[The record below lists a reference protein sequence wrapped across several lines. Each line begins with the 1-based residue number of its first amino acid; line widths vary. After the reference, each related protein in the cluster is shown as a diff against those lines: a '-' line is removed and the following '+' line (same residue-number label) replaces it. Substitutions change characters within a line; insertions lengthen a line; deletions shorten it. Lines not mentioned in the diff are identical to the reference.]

1 MSAGCRSNREA
12 TARGPRKR
20 TRGVRAL
27 LLGLVAV
34 VAMAI
39 GVPTASAAPF
49 TCDAFG
55 YLYQTNGV
63 SPTHSVIQI
72 DLATGAYNPNYAFTP
87 GYTNAVGYN
96 VRDNFMYGMQIDQV
110 GVVGAITLVRI
121 HSDGHVDDLGLPAGM
136 PPLGGGIVT
145 GDVDANGHYWV
156 LDQTPA
162 PDHWYEIDVVPG
174 SPTYGDVIAQGDI
187 TQPTTFLSPSD
198 WVYINGRFWGLPD
211 ANPGGSGNTHLV
223 SWTPGAPTYTDHG
236 VTNIADGSGAV
247 YTDAAGYLYASINA
261 TGDVY
266 RVDVNTRQTVLVS
279 HATSSSGNDGARCAR
294 AVIPTITV
302 TKTVAGRVRSSDQ
315 FTVGLLED
323 TGRHL
328 TSATTSGNATS
339 ASTTNFP
346 VSQGHTYTIT
356 DAMAAGSGSPLS
368 EYVQSIVC
376 KDDAGNSVATGGSAG
391 SWTLKVSNAS
401 YYTCNVTN
409 KAEADL
415 EIDKSASPIPAVPG
429 TNGTYSL
436 KVTNHGPS
444 TAINVKVSDP
454 LPSGLTFVSASS
466 GCAHTNGTVTCSLP
480 SLAAGGSKTF
490 TVTTKI
496 DSGADTCSDLRNTAT
511 VTNDVAD
518 NDLTNNS
525 SSYCPPTKGQSDLS
539 LDKTVSQ
546 TQVGPGGQ
554 VMYTLVVHNDGP
566 SDDKSVKVVDPLAQ
580 GLSLVSAQPSQGSCS
595 TANGQVS
602 CDLGTLKADG
612 SAQILVT
619 TNVTAHDGC
628 ITNVATVS
636 GSRSDPNPD
645 NSKDSDKTCVQPP
658 PDPRFDLAVTKKADD
673 KSVYVGEPVKYT
685 ITVTNKGPGAAQ
697 SVDVTDTLNWPA
709 SVVSVKASQGSC
721 NKDIPMSCQLG
732 TIKAGGKV
740 TITVVVKLRDDG
752 CKQRNAASATADGTD
767 TNPANNVA
775 RVDVCA
781 KAVPLRLTK
790 VADRGSIRA
799 GDTIG
804 YTIRVSNRTDGEA
817 KEVKVCDKL
826 PSGLVY
832 VSSRAKAKFT
842 GGQYCWTIATLGA
855 HKGKRYRITV
865 RALGGASGGEVNRA
879 SASAKGARTKR
890 ASDPIQVLPA
900 RASGGGVTG

>member
-1 MSAGCRSNREA
+1 MHAGCTSNHEA
-12 TARGPRKR
+12 AARGTSERA
-20 TRGVRAL
+20 RGVRAL

-34 VAMAI
+34 ALMAI
-39 GVPTASAAPF
+39 GAPAASAAPF
-49 TCDAFG
+49 SCDAFG
-55 YLYQTNGV
+55 YLFQSPNGQTGL
-63 SPTHSVIQI
+63 PHSVFQV
-72 DLATGAYNPNYAFTP
+72 DLATGQYTDIP
-87 GYTNAVGYN
+87 GGSEDYVNAVGYN
-96 VRDNFMYGMQIDQV
+96 TLDNYFYGWDDNIGQIVRINSDFSFDPVGLPV
-110 GVVGAITLVRI
+110 GVDPIPNYNVGE
-121 HSDGHVDDLGLPAGM
+121 VDPS
-136 PPLGGGIVT
+136 
-145 GDVDANGHYWV
+145 GHYW
-156 LDQTPA
+156 LSA
-162 PDHWYEIDVVPG
+162 GGGLWYEIDLTTPTPTLLRTGTATAPPG
-174 SPTYGDVIAQGDI
+174 LALGA
-187 TQPTTFLSPSD
+187 D
-198 WVYINGRFWGLPD
+198 WAWINGFLYSLGYNTTTLEAHLLRFNPATGAWSDAFPAGL
-211 ANPGGSGNTHLV
+211 GYTI
-223 SWTPGAPTYTDHG
+223 GAGDG
-236 VTNIADGSGAV
+236 VGAV
-247 YTDAAGYLYASINA
+247 YVDAKGYLYGSYNFAGAI
-261 TGDVY
+261 Y
-266 RVDVNTRQTVLVS
+266 RVDPRTGQAIRVS
-279 HATSSSGNDGARCAR
+279 DGPTSGLNDGARCSNAP
-294 AVIPTITV
+294 IPTITV
-302 TKTVAGRVRSSDQ
+302 VKTTNARVRPSDQ
-315 FTVGLLED
+315 FTVALRRPDGSLA
-323 TGRHL
+323 
-328 TSATTSGNATS
+328 TSATTSGSATS
-339 ASTTNFP
+339 VSTVNFP
-346 VSQGHTYTIT
+346 ASQGKTYTIT
-356 DAMAAGSGSPLS
+356 DAMAAGSASPLS

-376 KDDAGNSVATGGSAG
+376 RDGSGNVVSTGGSSG
-391 SWTLKVSNAS
+391 SWTLNVANATD
-401 YYTCNVTN
+401 YTCNVTN
-409 KAEADL
+409 NSEADL
-415 EIDKSASPIPAVPG
+415 EIDKSATPIPAVPG
-429 TNGTYSL
+429 TTETYSL

-454 LPSGLTFVSASS
+454 LPGGLTFSSASP
-466 GCAHTNGTVTCSLP
+466 GCGEANGTVTCSLA
-480 SLAAGGSKTF
+480 SLASGASKTF

-496 DSGADTCSDLRNTAT
+496 DSGADSCSDVRNTAT
-511 VTNDVAD
+511 VTSDVAD

-525 SSYCPPTKGQSDLS
+525 SSYCPPAKGKSDVS
-539 LDKTVSQ
+539 LNKTASQ

-580 GLSLVSAQPSQGSCS
+580 GLSLVSVRPSQGSCS
-595 TANGQVS
+595 TAGGDVS